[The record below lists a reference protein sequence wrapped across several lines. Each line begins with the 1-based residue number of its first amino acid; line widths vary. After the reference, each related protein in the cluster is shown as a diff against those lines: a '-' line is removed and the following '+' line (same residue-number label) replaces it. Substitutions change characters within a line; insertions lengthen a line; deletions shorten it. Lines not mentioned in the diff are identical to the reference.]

1 MHDPQA
7 AHLAGG
13 SPLAHKEAKERRKTM
28 RDEGMANGTG
38 EGGRTFRLHNA
49 VIPARPLEP
58 ALYLVATPI
67 GNLSDITL
75 RALETLAGADVLA
88 CEDTRVTRVLL
99 DRYGIVNRPY
109 AYHEHN
115 ADEAGPRLIS
125 ALEAG
130 KSVALVSDAGT
141 PLVSDPGYRLALLA
155 IAAGHRVVPIPGASA
170 PLAALVGS
178 GLPNDAFFFA
188 GFLPTK
194 DKARRDRL
202 AELSAV
208 PATLLFFESP
218 HRIAATVTA
227 AADVLGE
234 GRAACVCR
242 ELTKTFE
249 EFRRGEGAV
258 GQGLGLGLAIADRIA
273 RLIDAPLRLRSRL
286 GYGTVFALSLP
297 TIPAPRQD
305 ATPVAGGLE
314 GLRILIVD
322 NDPQALAALRGVLAS
337 WGCRVDAFADGAGAE
352 ALLADG
358 EEPALWLFD
367 YHLDDGDTGVALQA
381 RLAQRFGAR
390 PTLIL
395 SADDS
400 GDVRRV
406 TLEHGLGLL
415 PKPVKALALKSM
427 LRRLLAARAA

>member
-1 MHDPQA
+1 MQDDRA
-7 AHLAGG
+7 AGG
-13 SPLAHKEAKERRKTM
+13 A
-28 RDEGMANGTG
+28 G

-99 DRYGIVNRPY
+99 DRYGVVNRPY

-115 ADEAGPRLIS
+115 ADEAGPRLIA
-125 ALEAG
+125 ALAAG

-178 GLPNDAFFFA
+178 GLPNDAFLFA
-188 GFLPTK
+188 GFLPSK

-202 AELSAV
+202 GALAGV

-218 HRIAATVTA
+218 HRIAATLKA
-227 AADVLGE
+227 AAEVLGE
-234 GRAACVCR
+234 ARAACVCR

-249 EFRRGEGAV
+249 EFRRGT
-258 GQGLGLGLAIADRIA
+258 LG
-273 RLIDAPLRLRSRL
+273 
-286 GYGTVFALSLP
+286 
-297 TIPAPRQD
+297 
-305 ATPVAGGLE
+305 E
-314 GLRILIVD
+314 
-322 NDPQALAALRGVLAS
+322 LAAHYGEAASVRGEIVLVI
-337 WGCRVDAFADGAGAE
+337 GPPGAAE
-352 ALLADG
+352 APEA
-358 EEPALWLFD
+358 E
-367 YHLDDGDTGVALQA
+367 
-381 RLAQRFGAR
+381 
-390 PTLIL
+390 
-395 SADDS
+395 
-400 GDVRRV
+400 DVD
-406 TLEHGLGLL
+406 
-415 PKPVKALALKSM
+415 
-427 LRRLLAARAA
+427 RLLTQLAKDMPAGKAATEAAHRTGLPRKDLYQRLLDLKDADA